1 MAGEGTAPSATEA
14 KQYHEEIKG
23 LVTDVRRTFE
33 EMKAEREKHG
43 KASADLVEKFEKQNA
58 RMDELDARLEEFRL
72 SQRGGG
78 RDGAKGDREAFDT
91 FLRKGT
97 TPEGAERRS
106 AIVGTA
112 ETKALDLATP
122 AGAGV
127 LQDDDYLAE
136 IQKTV
141 VEFSP
146 VRRFARV
153 INISTTA
160 IDIPRR
166 TQTAAA
172 AWIGETATRNETQ
185 NPNYELVNIPA
196 YELYA
201 RADVSVQLLEDA
213 EFDIEGELAMEFGE
227 QFGVAEGTAFVS
239 GAGSSSPL
247 GFLDDTDGIDSV
259 AMNESTQDTLEVQD
273 LFDLFYGIK
282 SPYAQRGVWMLNRA
296 TLPLIR
302 AFESGTGGYL
312 WSPGIAAGDPPN
324 ILGKPYAEATDM
336 DAPLATGLFGASVK
350 PIAFGD
356 WRRAYT
362 IVDRVAVQVQRD
374 PYTLADTGQVR
385 FIARKRVG
393 GKPMIQEAAAYL
405 LSDAS

>member
-1 MAGEGTAPSATEA
+1 MNGDTAPDAAQA
-14 KQYHEEIKG
+14 KAYHEEMKG
-23 LVTDVRRTFE
+23 LVADVRRTFDE
-33 EMKAEREKHG
+33 IKADREKHG
-43 KASADLVEKFEKQNA
+43 APAAELVEKFEKQNA
-58 RMDELDARLEEFRL
+58 RLDQIDERLEEFRL
-72 SQRGGG
+72 SKG
-78 RDGAKGDREAFDT
+78 RDSKGDQGDREAFDR

-97 TPEGAERRS
+97 DAEGREKRGVT
-106 AIVGTA
+106 VGTA

-146 VRRFARV
+146 LRRFARV

-166 TQTAAA
+166 TQTAGAS
-172 AWIGETATRNETQ
+172 WIGETASRTETQ

-196 YELYA
+196 FELYA
-201 RADVSVQLLEDA
+201 RADVSVQLLEDS
-213 EFDIEGELAMEFGE
+213 EFDLESELAMEFGE

-239 GAGSSSPL
+239 GAGSSTPL
-247 GFLDDTDGIDSV
+247 GLLDDTDGIDSV
-259 AMNESTQDTLEVQD
+259 AMREDVADTLQPED
-273 LFDLFYGIK
+273 LFDLFYGVK
-282 SPYAQRGVWMLNRA
+282 SPYAQRGAWMLNRS

-302 AFESGTGGYL
+302 AFETSAGGYI
-312 WSPGIAAGDPPN
+312 WAPGIAAGDPST
-324 ILGKPYAEATDM
+324 ILGKPYAEATDFA
-336 DAPLATGLFGASVK
+336 APAADGTFGASVK

-356 WRRAYT
+356 YRRAYT
-362 IVDRVAVQVQRD
+362 IVDRVAIQIQRD

-405 LSDAS
+405 LSNAS